1 MLLAGLG
8 YAVGKTADLVMPQV
22 DAGADVAEFVAPK
35 SDLSLDVSLVGPAN
49 NAFSEIAVAT
59 VEPFDADGDGTP
71 DARELAVP
79 AISKPLVTSASARL
93 AELAQAGSSRTLS
106 LKVAAMTGQS
116 VTAAS
121 ADLPTMATA
130 WQSEHFRDNPLVG
143 EVFDAR
149 GERSSRDTLMGAAS
163 GARYVLLGEIHDNP
177 DHHQLQADII
187 GGLAERGSEPAVVFE
202 MIPESFA
209 DVLEEFADTGNR
221 DVASLS
227 EHLQWSERGWPAFSI
242 YQPVFEAAVAD
253 GLTLRAGD
261 LDRQTIRAIGENGL
275 DALSQS
281 EIERLSLHLEVP
293 AEQADA
299 LAETIRTAHCGLMPD
314 GAIGAMAT
322 VQRARDG
329 ALADALVDAAK
340 DSGSA
345 VLIAGSGH
353 VRKDRGVPDILAA
366 RDPDAATVAV
376 QMVEVSDGEAEAADY
391 GLTSD
396 APAPYDYTIFT
407 PRNEIADPC
416 DALRAKM
423 GQADQ

>member
-8 YAVGKTADLVMPQV
+8 YAVGKTADLVMPQM

-35 SDLSLDVSLVGPAN
+35 SDLSLDVSLVGHAD

-79 AISKPLVTSASARL
+79 AVSKPVATSASAKL
-93 AELAQAGSSRTLS
+93 AELALAGSSRTLS
-106 LKVAAMTGQS
+106 LKVAAAGS
-116 VTAAS
+116 TAS
-121 ADLPTMATA
+121 TADLPTMATA

-149 GERSSRDTLMGAAS
+149 GARSSRDTLMGAAS
-163 GARYVLLGEIHDNP
+163 GARYLLLGEIHDNP

-187 GGLAERGSEPAVVFE
+187 GGLAKLGTEPAVVFE

-209 DVLEEFADTGNR
+209 DVLEEFAETGDR

-227 EHLQWSERGWPAFSI
+227 EQLQWSERGWPAFSI
-242 YQPVFEAAVAD
+242 YQPVFETAVAE

-261 LDRQTIRAIGENGL
+261 LDRQTIGAIGENGL
-275 DALSQS
+275 DALSEA
-281 EIERLSLHLEVP
+281 EIERLSLRLEVP

-299 LAETIRTAHCGLMPD
+299 LAETIRTAHCGLMPE

-340 DSGSA
+340 ESGSA

-353 VRKDRGVPDILAA
+353 VRKDRGVPNILAA

-376 QMVEVSDGEAEAADY
+376 QMVEVSDGEAQAADY

-407 PRNEIADPC
+407 PRNDITDPC
-416 DALRAKM
+416 EALRARM